1 MKFHLGFSN
10 TGTALAR
17 VWLGLPLVLALCSGS
32 ASALEA
38 TPNAQDPVVEAR
50 MIQISEE
57 LRCLVCQNESLA
69 SSHAELANDLREEV
83 RGLIRQN
90 KSDTEIKEFLIA
102 RYGDFV
108 LYRPAVKPVTWA
120 LWFGPFALLIAA
132 VAGAAVY
139 LRQRQTLTAAST
151 WTAEELQRA
160 EQQLKDGE
168 SA

>member
-1 MKFHLGFSN
+1 MKFNLGFSN
-10 TGTALAR
+10 TGAALAR
-17 VWLGLPLVLALCSGS
+17 VWLAWPLVLTLCSGS
-32 ASALEA
+32 ARALEA

-50 MIQISEE
+50 MIHISEE

-139 LRQRQTLTAAST
+139 LRQRQTLAPAST
-151 WTAEELQRA
+151 WTAEELQKA

>member
-1 MKFHLGFSN
+1 MKFHLGFSD
-10 TGTALAR
+10 TGTAIAR
-17 VWLGLPLVLALCSGS
+17 VWLAWPLVLALCSGS
-32 ASALEA
+32 ARALEA
-38 TPNAQDPVVEAR
+38 TPSAQDPVVEAR
-50 MIQISEE
+50 MIHISEE

-90 KSDTEIKEFLIA
+90 KSDTEIKDFLIA

-139 LRQRQTLTAAST
+139 LRQRQTLASASK
-151 WTAEELQRA
+151 WTAEELQKA

>member
-1 MKFHLGFSN
+1 MKSGFQFFGATVRTFLRPLS
-10 TGTALAR
+10 ALLLTMGIGA
-17 VWLGLPLVLALCSGS
+17 VL
-32 ASALEA
+32 ALEA

-50 MIQISEE
+50 MIHISEE

-69 SSHAELANDLREEV
+69 SSHAELAGDLREEV

-90 KSDTEIKEFLIA
+90 KSDNEIKEFLIT

-120 LWFGPFALLIAA
+120 LWFGPFALLA
-132 VAGAAVY
+132 VALFATGLY
-139 LRQRQTLTAAST
+139 LRQRQRLHAPLA
-151 WTAEELQRA
+151 WTAEEMKKA
-160 EQQLKDGE
+160 EQLLKDGE

>member
-10 TGTALAR
+10 TGTAR
-17 VWLGLPLVLALCSGS
+17 TWLGLPLVLALCSGS

-38 TPNAQDPVVEAR
+38 TPSAQDPVVEAR
-50 MIQISEE
+50 MIHISEE

-69 SSHAELANDLREEV
+69 SSHAELAGDLREEV

-132 VAGAAVY
+132 VAGAAIY

-151 WTAEELQRA
+151 WTAEELQKA

>member
-1 MKFHLGFSN
+1 MKFNLGFSN
-10 TGTALAR
+10 TGAALAR
-17 VWLGLPLVLALCSGS
+17 VGLALPLVLALCSGS
-32 ASALEA
+32 ARALEA

-50 MIQISEE
+50 MIHISEE

-139 LRQRQTLTAAST
+139 LRQRQTLAAAST
-151 WTAEELQRA
+151 WTAEELQKA